1 MITLIANDDGINGG
15 YIYVNAIGDGID
27 INDPV
32 EMNDGVV
39 IVNSLTENMNGAL
52 GYTGYFNITGGFL
65 VTVGSA
71 GMAQAL
77 SQSSILGAARLHEC
91 LAVWHHRP
99 N

>member
-1 MITLIANDDGINGG
+1 LIANDDGINGG

-52 GYTGYFNITGGFL
+52 GFTRYFNITGGFL